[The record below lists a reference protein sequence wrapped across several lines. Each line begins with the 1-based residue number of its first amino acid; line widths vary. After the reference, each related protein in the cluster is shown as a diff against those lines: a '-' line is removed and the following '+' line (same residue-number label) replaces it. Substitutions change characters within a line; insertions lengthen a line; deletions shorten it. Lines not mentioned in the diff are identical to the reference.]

1 MISELFGFNS
11 VLLIESLDTA
21 AGCCSLL
28 LTRVERVALGTDFH
42 VDILLRGT
50 GHKRVATVACHSC
63 LIILRMDSFLHDFH
77 LFFFDRELRPG
88 SSAAHPPHVFLTHS
102 PRPFPVDAAQILP
115 RQAFPDYPCKSLQ
128 FTVSLIYRT
137 AYR

>member
-1 MISELFGFNS
+1 MISKLFGFNS

-21 AGCCSLL
+21 AGGCSLL
-28 LTRVERVALGTDFH
+28 LTRVERVALGADFH

-50 GHKRVATVACHSC
+50 GHKRVATVTCHSC
-63 LIILRMDSFLHDFH
+63 LIILRMDSFFHDFH

-88 SSAAHPPHVFLTHS
+88 KSLRPIRRSCPG
-102 PRPFPVDAAQILP
+102 PFPVDAAQILP

-137 AYR
+137 A

>member
-21 AGCCSLL
+21 AGGCSLL
-28 LTRVERVALGTDFH
+28 LTRVERVALGADFH

-102 PRPFPVDAAQILP
+102 PRPFSGRCRSDITAASLP
-115 RQAFPDYPCKSLQ
+115 GLSLQ
-128 FTVSLIYRT
+128 VPAVRCFSYL
-137 AYR
+137 